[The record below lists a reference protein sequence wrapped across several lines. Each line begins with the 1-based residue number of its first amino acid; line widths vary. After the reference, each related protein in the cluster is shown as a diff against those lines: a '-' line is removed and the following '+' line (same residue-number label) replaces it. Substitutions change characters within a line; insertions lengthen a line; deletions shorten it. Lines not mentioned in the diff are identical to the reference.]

1 MIIMKKIINILG
13 LAAVMLAST
22 SCQNWLDMPSETKLD
37 SNTVFETVSRAEM
50 AVLGCYSNTF
60 NRELYY
66 QLGMGTDECFS
77 TEGETNSKN
86 QVANYVYTTS
96 NIPTSTY
103 TAMYTGIEAANVCIK
118 GLKGMTAASTAEQEK
133 INMLLG
139 EAYAIRGMNYLNIVR
154 FFGDVPYPIIPQSDA
169 DGFTSSRVSRDV
181 ILDGSVEDL
190 QKAVELLPWQ
200 SEGKV
205 STVERFTKNS
215 ACGIL
220 ARVALYAAGY
230 SLRWD
235 LNTYDP
241 ASVKL
246 AQRDDQ
252 ARIKELYKIA
262 ADACKMVIDKGE
274 NSLLSSYEK
283 VFRDLVCD
291 RYNKE
296 SMLEYG
302 QFGTNVNGT
311 AIGYTNGMY
320 THTSSMYGKS
330 QPAMAALATYWFDF
344 AEGDTRRDVTIAN
357 YSVDKD
363 NNRQMN
369 TYAGNTIGKFRA
381 TWKETKGTDINKRD
395 INWPVLRY
403 SDVLL
408 MYAEALNE
416 YNNGPTADA
425 IKAYEDV
432 RVRAF
437 GSASKIGTTP
447 TTYQGF
453 RDAIINERKLELGF
467 EGLRRTD
474 LVRWGILYET
484 LTHTKQNV
492 IDLANRAGK
501 YTNVDMYR
509 AYKKEK
515 ATSFSDPVVS
525 VSFIGFKATPTAEEK
540 AALTTN
546 GYTLL
551 NMYSKDALSF
561 ANETTA
567 SAAWVV
573 NLFRGLEKN
582 KVELLPLNT
591 TTIDDNAGLK
601 GQQHPLY

>member
-1 MIIMKKIINILG
+1 
-13 LAAVMLAST
+13 MLTST
-22 SCQNWLDMPSETKLD
+22 SCQDWLDMPSETKFD
-37 SNTVFETVSRAEM
+37 STTIFESVSKAEM

-86 QVANYVYTTS
+86 QVANYLYTTS

-103 TAMYTGIEAANVCIK
+103 TAMYTGIEYANVCIK
-118 GLKGMTAASTAEQEK
+118 GLSAMQGSTESEK
-133 INMLLG
+133 EEISMLLG

-154 FFGDVPYPIIPQSDA
+154 FFGDVPYPTIPVADA
-169 DGFTSSRVSRDV
+169 GTFTSSRVSRDV
-181 ILDGSVEDL
+181 ILDGCVEDL
-190 QKAVELLPWQ
+190 QKAIELLPWQ

-205 STVERFTKNS
+205 TTVERFTKNS

-246 AQRDDQ
+246 AQRDDVT
-252 ARIKELYKIA
+252 RIKELYKIA

-274 NSLLSSYEK
+274 NDLLPSYET
-283 VFRDLVCD
+283 VFRDLACG
-291 RYNKE
+291 RYNSE

-302 QFGTNVNGT
+302 QYGTNVNGT

-320 THTSSMYGKS
+320 THTSSMFAKS
-330 QPAMAALATYWFDF
+330 GPAMGALATYWYDF
-344 AEGDTRRDVTIAN
+344 EEGDTRRDVTICN
-357 YSVDKD
+357 YGIAAD
-363 NNRQMN
+363 NTRQMN
-369 TYAGNTIGKFRA
+369 TYAGSTIGKFRS
-381 TWKETKGTDINKRD
+381 TWKEGIGTAINKRD

-403 SDVLL
+403 SDILL
-408 MYAEALNE
+408 MYAEATNE
-416 YNNGPTADA
+416 YNNGPTAEA
-425 IKAYEDV
+425 KSALEKV
-432 RVRAF
+432 RTRGF
-437 GSASKIGTTP
+437 SDASKIGATP
-447 TTYQGF
+447 TTYQEF
-453 RDAIINERKLELGF
+453 RNAIINERKLEFGF
-467 EGLRRTD
+467 ESLRRTD
-474 LVRWGILYET
+474 LIRWGILYET
-484 LTHTKQNV
+484 LTETKQNV
-492 IDLANRAGK
+492 IDMASRTGK
-501 YTNVDMYR
+501 YANIDMYR

-525 VSFIGFKATPTAEEK
+525 VSYIGYKTAPSAEVQ
-540 AALTTN
+540 AALTKD

-551 NMYSKDALSF
+551 EMGGTKNLSF
-561 ANETTA
+561 AGEMKADA
-567 SAAWVV
+567 SWIV

-582 KVELLPLNT
+582 KVELLPLNI
-591 TTIDDNAGLK
+591 TTIDDNAGLQ